1 MNRKFVR
8 RCISLITV
16 FGILLM
22 LMLQAAAT
30 NDAVESTPQRFDP
43 AVYEVQLRVTTEN
56 CESVISKYDVPDEVA
71 DRIRELC
78 QEFGVTELLVP
89 GDSAPVTYS
98 TSTSWSPVRNYK
110 GYKLKDWVVTVN
122 NCFAMTSITSNG
134 SAAANFAAT
143 VLAYCAGVVIDRFVP
158 FGSSGITLI
167 QYACGSN
174 SSYYAGTGDKAQAA
188 PQFLTYE
195 TFTYRVTDQGNVL
208 GARTYYS
215 YLKTISWFYYNSKTD
230 TPKTRTQTYN
240 ISFQSP
246 HYSNVNEVAIS
257 SATSAV
263 MDEPINLKIGQ
274 AWFVLK

>member
-78 QEFGVTELLVP
+78 QEYGVTELLVP
-89 GDSAPVTYS
+89 GDAAPVTYS

-122 NCFAMTSITSNG
+122 NCF
-134 SAAANFAAT
+134 
-143 VLAYCAGVVIDRFVP
+143 AGVVIDRFVP

-230 TPKTRTQTYN
+230 TPKTRIQTYN

-246 HYSNVNEVAIS
+246 HYSNVNEAAIS

-263 MDEPINLKIGQ
+263 LDEPINLKIGQ

>member
-143 VLAYCAGVVIDRFVP
+143 VLA
-158 FGSSGITLI
+158 
-167 QYACGSN
+167 
-174 SSYYAGTGDKAQAA
+174 
-188 PQFLTYE
+188 
-195 TFTYRVTDQGNVL
+195 
-208 GARTYYS
+208 
-215 YLKTISWFYYNSKTD
+215 
-230 TPKTRTQTYN
+230 
-240 ISFQSP
+240 
-246 HYSNVNEVAIS
+246 
-257 SATSAV
+257 
-263 MDEPINLKIGQ
+263 
-274 AWFVLK
+274 

>member
-1 MNRKFVR
+1 M
-8 RCISLITV
+8 
-16 FGILLM
+16 
-22 LMLQAAAT
+22 
-30 NDAVESTPQRFDP
+30 
-43 AVYEVQLRVTTEN
+43 
-56 CESVISKYDVPDEVA
+56 A

-246 HYSNVNEVAIS
+246 HYSNVNEAAIS

>member
-30 NDAVESTPQRFDP
+30 IDAVECSGSVLTLLYMRCSC
-43 AVYEVQLRVTTEN
+43 VTTEN

-78 QEFGVTELLVP
+78 QEYGVTELLVP
-89 GDSAPVTYS
+89 GDAAPVTYS

-122 NCFAMTSITSNG
+122 NCFAMTTITSNG
-134 SAAANFAAT
+134 SAAVNFAAT
-143 VLAYCAGVVIDRFVP
+143 ILAYCAGVVIDRFVP

-167 QYACGSN
+167 QYACGS
-174 SSYYAGTGDKAQAA
+174 K
-188 PQFLTYE
+188 
-195 TFTYRVTDQGNVL
+195 
-208 GARTYYS
+208 
-215 YLKTISWFYYNSKTD
+215 
-230 TPKTRTQTYN
+230 
-240 ISFQSP
+240 
-246 HYSNVNEVAIS
+246 
-257 SATSAV
+257 
-263 MDEPINLKIGQ
+263 
-274 AWFVLK
+274 